1 MSATRLPRP
10 GLLPRGLLSTSL
22 LSLFAAR
29 AAHAETSVTFKNQ
42 SWQED
47 DKRIRVDSQY
57 GLLDA
62 ELSPDA
68 RLKVMGL
75 IDTIAGATPTGEKA
89 APGAPVPLARMED
102 ERKAWDA
109 NLSYQFKR
117 VNVAVGYGNSRES
130 DYVSNGS
137 SINTVTDFNQKNT
150 TLLLGWGHTDDR
162 IMNRNW
168 ARDRAKTSD
177 DLIVGLTQLLDPAT
191 QITVNFSV
199 GRSEG
204 YLADP
209 YKLVSKTVLFD
220 PGVPGFPPIPIPS
233 TSAENRPGEK
243 EKAGLFLGANHRF
256 ERLDA
261 ALDASYRIY
270 HDDFGV
276 TSHTVALEWF
286 QNLGPDLILRPGL
299 RYYRQSAADFYYYD
313 LDRAGVFPHDRQPG
327 RGPFYSSDYRLSE
340 METVTLGL
348 KVIWNVRPWLAVDAA
363 VERYLV
369 RGLDGETPQGVYSD
383 ANVVTLGL
391 KLSR

>member
-1 MSATRLPRP
+1 MPASRLPRLRP
-10 GLLPRGLLSTSL
+10 GRLPRGLISTSL

-29 AAHAETSVTFKNQ
+29 AAHAETSVTVKNQ

-57 GLLDA
+57 GLLEA

-68 RLKVMGL
+68 RLKVMVL

-89 APGAPVPLARMED
+89 APGAPVPLAQIDD

-109 NLSYQFKR
+109 NLAYQFKR

-150 TLLLGWGHTDDR
+150 NLLLGWGHTDDR

-168 ARDRAKTSD
+168 SRDRAKTGD
-177 DLIVGLTQLLDPAT
+177 DVIVGLTQLLDPDT
-191 QITVNFSV
+191 LVTINFSV

-220 PGVPGFPPIPIPS
+220 PGVPGFTPIPIPS

-243 EKAGLFLGANHRF
+243 K
-256 ERLDA
+256 
-261 ALDASYRIY
+261 
-270 HDDFGV
+270 
-276 TSHTVALEWF
+276 
-286 QNLGPDLILRPGL
+286 
-299 RYYRQSAADFYYYD
+299 
-313 LDRAGVFPHDRQPG
+313 
-327 RGPFYSSDYRLSE
+327 
-340 METVTLGL
+340 
-348 KVIWNVRPWLAVDAA
+348 
-363 VERYLV
+363 
-369 RGLDGETPQGVYSD
+369 QG
-383 ANVVTLGL
+383 
-391 KLSR
+391 